1 MDFSFSTSLF
11 YSRSNSAMS
20 SLTASAN
27 RLYEELSTNK
37 RILSPSDDSAAWAK
51 LQGLAQAKANAGVDS
66 ANVKLA
72 QGILGQADSTLSSIR
87 DQLQSASDL
96 AVQAGNGT
104 LSADAKKAIAEQ
116 LRGILDS
123 VVSLANTKDGRG
135 QPIFGG
141 TNDGAGVSIVDGALT
156 FPFGDP
162 GGIPIGDGQT
172 VSPSV
177 NAKSFLKSGDDDIAT
192 VLTGMIAALNNGDA
206 LPEGSADALKS
217 IADQTTS
224 AQASLGARAARVDL
238 VAAQQTNAAVDREAA
253 RSSLEDVDVSQAIT
267 DLQKTMT
274 VLSATQASFSKLS
287 GLSLFDYLR

>member
-11 YSRSNSAMS
+11 YSRSNSAMTA
-20 SLTASAN
+20 LTSSAN

-51 LQGLAQAKANAGVDS
+51 LQGLVQAKANAGVDG

-72 QGILGQADSTLSSIR
+72 QGLLGQADSTLSAIR

-104 LSADAKKAIAEQ
+104 LTPEAKKAIADQ
-116 LRGILDS
+116 LGGILDTI
-123 VVSLANTKDGRG
+123 VSLANTKDARG
-135 QPIFGG
+135 MPMFGG
-141 TNDGAGVSIVDGALT
+141 SGDGAAVTLADGKLT
-156 FPFGDP
+156 FAAGTA
-162 GGIPIGDGQT
+162 GAIPIGDGQT
-172 VSPSV
+172 VQTGV
-177 NAKSFLKSGDDDIAT
+177 NAGAFLNSDAGDLAS
-192 VLTGMIAALNNGDA
+192 VLTGMIDALNGGGA
-206 LPEGSADALKS
+206 LPEGAADALKS
-217 IADQTTS
+217 ISDQTTA
-224 AQASLGARAARVDL
+224 AQSSLGARAARVDL
-238 VAAQQTNAAVDREAA
+238 VYAQQTAAAVDRELV
-253 RSSLEDVDVSQAIT
+253 RSGLEDVDVSQAIT

>member
-1 MDFSFSTSLF
+1 MDFNFSTGLF

-37 RILSPSDDSAAWAK
+37 RILSPSDDSDAWAK
-51 LQGLAQAKANAGVDS
+51 LQGLVQAKADAGVDG

-72 QGILGQADSTLSSIR
+72 QGLLGQADSALSAIR

-104 LSADAKKAIAEQ
+104 LSPEAKKAIADQ
-116 LRGILDS
+116 LQGILDS
-123 VVSLANTKDGRG
+123 VVSLANTRDARG
-135 QPIFGG
+135 MPMFGG
-141 TNDGAGVSIVDGALT
+141 AGDGAAVTLANGALT
-156 FPFGDP
+156 FADGTA
-162 GGIPIGDGQT
+162 GAIPIGDGQT
-172 VSPSV
+172 VQTTI
-177 NAKSFLKSGDDDIAT
+177 NAGTFLKSDSGDLAS
-192 VLTGMIAALNNGDA
+192 VLTGMIDALNNGDA
-206 LPEGSADALKS
+206 LPEGAADALKA
-217 IADQTTS
+217 ITDQTTATQS
-224 AQASLGARAARVDL
+224 SLGARAARVDL
-238 VAAQQTNAAVDREAA
+238 VFAQQTNAAVDREAA

-274 VLSATQASFSKLS
+274 VLQATQSSFSKLS